1 MSEEELNLVTGGW
14 PHGSVSTSANIQ
26 FVGELDKESD
36 DAILEGDTDV
46 QGAVTTDGQPAGGQ
60 SAAQ

>member
-1 MSEEELNLVTGGW
+1 MSEEELNLVTDDW

-26 FVGELDKESD
+26 FVGQLDKESD

-46 QGAVTTDGQPAGGQ
+46 QGAR
-60 SAAQ
+60 